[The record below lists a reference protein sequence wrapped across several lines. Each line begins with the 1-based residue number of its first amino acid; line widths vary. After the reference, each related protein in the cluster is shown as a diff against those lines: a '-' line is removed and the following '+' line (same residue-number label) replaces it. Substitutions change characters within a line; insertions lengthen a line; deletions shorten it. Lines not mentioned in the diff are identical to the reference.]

1 MKRLLALSIVF
12 MLVLAGCRGSGIS
25 TGPFGD
31 DEADQRVSQN
41 VVPPGTD
48 MTVRINERLSTETTD
63 VGEEFTATV
72 VEPITTP
79 AGAVAVPTGAVVY
92 GEVTGLDESDRVGE
106 QAAIRL
112 NFTSIEVGNEYYELD
127 ADVEETD
134 LETNREGDIVGEE
147 TAIGAAAGAALG
159 AIMTGDLLDTV
170 IGGALGAGAGTAIS
184 LGTGEVDT
192 ALPENTAMVL
202 ETQER
207 IVLA

>member
-1 MKRLLALSIVF
+1 MRRLLTLSITLV
-12 MLVLAGCRGSGIS
+12 LVLAGCRGSGVS

-48 MTVRINERLSTETTD
+48 LTVRLNERLSTENTE
-63 VGEEFTATV
+63 VGEDFTATV
-72 VEPITTP
+72 IDPITTP
-79 AGAVAVPTGAVVY
+79 TGAVAVPRGAVVY
-92 GEVTGLDESDRVGE
+92 GEVTGLDESERVGE

-112 NFTSIEVGNEYYELD
+112 NFTSLEVGNEYYELD
-127 ADVEETD
+127 ADVEEANV
-134 LETNREGDIVGEE
+134 ETNREGGVVGEE

-159 AIMTGDLLDTV
+159 AIMTGDLLDTL

-184 LGTGEVDT
+184 LGTGEVDA
-192 ALPENTAMVL
+192 ALPANTAMVL

-207 IVLA
+207 VVLT